1 MRRITVRCPDELLG
15 WIEEFGG
22 DEAAALRALATIGA
36 AALGFSGAAR
46 PALAEAARRADGRVL
61 ALLVELA
68 GGQQPDDSQVTA
80 RWLPDSSQTTA
91 TWQPQQPGPAG
102 GERTAALDED
112 DPLAGVGFDV

>member
-15 WIEEFGG
+15 WLKEFGG

-46 PALAEAARRADGRVL
+46 PALAEAARHADGRVL
-61 ALLVELA
+61 ALLVDLA
-68 GGQQPDDSQVTA
+68 GGQQPDGSHMATK
-80 RWLPDSSQTTA
+80 WLPDSSQTTA
-91 TWQPQQPGPAG
+91 TWQPQKAAPAG
-102 GERTAALDED
+102 GGEAAALDED